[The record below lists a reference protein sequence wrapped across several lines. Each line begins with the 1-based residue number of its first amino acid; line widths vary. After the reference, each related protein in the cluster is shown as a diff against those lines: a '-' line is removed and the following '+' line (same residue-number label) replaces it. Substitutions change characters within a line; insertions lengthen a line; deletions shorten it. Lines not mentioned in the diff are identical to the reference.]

1 MTSDIHPHPSLRS
14 IAAVVAASLAL
25 AGPAA
30 AAPPTTTTTSAT
42 TTTAPTTAPAPAT
55 PAEDPDAL
63 SDQAVARFKAKDYD
77 GAVELFQRAHAVDP
91 KPNYLFNIG
100 RVYEEA
106 GKLAEAAEYYQR
118 FVREPGVDLES
129 RELALGRLRVIRE
142 ILEATEPR
150 AETKPAPEAKPVPVP
165 EPEPESPAIPPR
177 TRKIRIAGYVL
188 LGVGA
193 AALAGGGVFG
203 GLALRQS
210 HDLENTAGYDARH
223 GLIDAGQ
230 TNAAVA
236 DGLFIGGGVLAL
248 TGLVMV
254 LSTVRPRVEAD
265 VSARRSGPGPGRAL
279 TRASTSTLAP
289 ALGRGTVGFAWQGRF

>member
-1 MTSDIHPHPSLRS
+1 MTSDIHRHPSPLRS
-14 IAAVVAASLAL
+14 IAALVAASLAL

-30 AAPPTTTTTSAT
+30 AAPASATSTTST
-42 TTTAPTTAPAPAT
+42 TSTPASTPPAAT

-63 SDQAVARFKAKDYD
+63 RDQAVARFKAKDYD

-150 AETKPAPEAKPVPVP
+150 PEAQPPPRTSPEPEP
-165 EPEPESPAIPPR
+165 EPEPESPAVPPR
-177 TRKIRIAGYVL
+177 TRKVRIAGYVL

-193 AALAGGGVFG
+193 AAIAGGGVFG

-223 GLIDAGQ
+223 ELIDAGQ
-230 TNAAVA
+230 TNAAIA

-248 TGLVMV
+248 AGLVMV
-254 LSTVRPRVEAD
+254 LSTVRPKVEAD
-265 VSARRSGPGPGRAL
+265 VSARLRPAGKGRAF
-279 TRASTSTLAP
+279 TSTLAP
-289 ALGRGTVGFAWQGRF
+289 ALGRGTVGLGWQGRF